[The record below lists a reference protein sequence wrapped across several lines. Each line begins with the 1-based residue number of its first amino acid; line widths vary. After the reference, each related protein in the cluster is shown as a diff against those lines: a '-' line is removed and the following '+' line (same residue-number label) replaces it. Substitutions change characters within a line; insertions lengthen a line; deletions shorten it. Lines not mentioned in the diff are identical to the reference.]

1 MLFPV
6 IGMFALN
13 EEEEEEGR
21 GARSLFSEELDSV
34 ANVVRKMVEMYTN
47 LNEDE

>member
-1 MLFPV
+1 
-6 IGMFALN
+6 MFAEK

-21 GARSLFSEELDSV
+21 TGRSLFSEELDSV
-34 ANVVRKMVEMYTN
+34 ANVVRKVVEVYTN

>member
-1 MLFPV
+1 
-6 IGMFALN
+6 MFAEKEE

-21 GARSLFSEELDSV
+21 AGRSLFSEELDSV
-34 ANVVRKMVEMYTN
+34 ANVVRKVVEMYTN

>member
-1 MLFPV
+1 
-6 IGMFALN
+6 MFA
-13 EEEEEEGR
+13 EKGEEEEGR

-34 ANVVRKMVEMYTN
+34 ANVVRKVVEMYTN